1 MSAVKVAQ
9 GCARHPAGDTDE
21 RSLVMGRARS
31 GEADK
36 VRSMLKMKAFP
47 FTESRLEQARKAV
60 LDGLLDTDE
69 SGRRAWR
76 DADCRGLSVVV
87 NEKTGTTVFYF
98 VGKVNGQTA
107 RKALG
112 DIESVRLT
120 EARQAVGRL
129 RFDRSLTSVLV
140 PRPADDDEGG
150 PADRTPVVKGVMDA
164 YLDAHEEGRWLPGNR
179 SRKPTDRTMKFYR
192 DLRRAVMVEK
202 VRRKR
207 AGSDE
212 YHWVNGEDFEALT
225 LQAFADRLPAIHAAL
240 VKRAPV
246 QGNRMR
252 QLVSNVYAYAADA
265 GLWSKANPVLG
276 TGKADRLTKTPEQAR
291 TRTLSDAE
299 WKRLDAAMKADA
311 PLWRALFTFSML
323 TLQRMG
329 ACRHARWDD
338 ITLTGADAAW
348 KIPAKWVKGRRSGHV
363 VPLADTPQLLELLRA
378 RRKAVPKSCPWVF
391 PATEGDGPVTTY
403 KSAWKRILERS
414 KLWSDDKEQRPR
426 PHDLRRTG
434 GERMTS
440 AGIPLQTVTKA
451 LGDAPSS
458 AGMVAK
464 VYAQVADAAL
474 KDAYAAMSRRGS
486 RRR

>member
-1 MSAVKVAQ
+1 
-9 GCARHPAGDTDE
+9 
-21 RSLVMGRARS
+21 MGRARRKGS
-31 GEADK
+31 DGETGFFEGA
-36 VRSMLKMKAFP
+36 SFP
-47 FTESRLEQARKAV
+47 FTESRIEAARRAV
-60 LDGLLDTDE
+60 LEGNVATDE

-150 PADRTPVVKGVMDA
+150 PADRTPVIKAVMDA

-212 YHWVNGEDFEALT
+212 YRWVDGEDFEAMT
-225 LQAFADRLPAIHAAL
+225 LQAFADRLPTIHAAL
-240 VKRAPV
+240 VKRAPI

-265 GLWSKANPVLG
+265 GLWKGPNPALG
-276 TGKADRLTKTPEQAR
+276 TGKADRLTKTAEEPRQR
-291 TRTLSDAE
+291 VLTDAE
-299 WKRLDAAMKADA
+299 LKRLDAAMKTDA
-311 PLWRALFTFSML
+311 PLWRHLFMFSML

-329 ACRHARWDD
+329 AVCNARWED
-338 ITLTGADAAW
+338 IDLEGKDAAW
-348 KIPAKWVKGRRSGHV
+348 TVPKRWMKGRRSAHRI
-363 VPLADTPQLLELLRA
+363 PLKDIPAALDILKA
-378 RRKAVPKSCPWVF
+378 RRTLTPKGCPWVF
-391 PATEGDGPVTTY
+391 MSLEGDGPVTTY
-403 KSAWKRILERS
+403 KTAWRRILERA
-414 KLWSDDKEQRPR
+414 KLWSEDKEQRPR

-434 GERMTS
+434 GSRMVT
-440 AGIPLQTVTKA
+440 AGVPLNVVTKA
-451 LGDAPSS
+451 LGDAESS
-458 AGMVAK
+458 VGMVSRT
-464 VYAQVADAAL
+464 YAVVVDEALRDAF
-474 KDAYAAMSRRGS
+474 AAVSRRGS